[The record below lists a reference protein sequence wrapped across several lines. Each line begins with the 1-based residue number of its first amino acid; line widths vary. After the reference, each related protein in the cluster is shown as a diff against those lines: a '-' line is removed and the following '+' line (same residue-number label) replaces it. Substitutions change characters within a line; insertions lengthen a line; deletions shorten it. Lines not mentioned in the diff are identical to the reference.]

1 MIAIGIVDDEVAER
15 PVLEARGMR
24 QDVAQRYRFV
34 EGLGDL
40 EVLEVGVDV
49 GVEVELALLDELHDR
64 DPGEELGH
72 GARPEQ
78 RLGHVDRNLFRDVL
92 VAVAFREDDLAVAGD
107 GDGARGAVV
116 VLHQRFDDAVDEGFE
131 LRLVVEVG
139 RPRAGG
145 GSECE
150 PENDGT
156 EVPCEP
162 VHAVPSVRIRP

>member
-1 MIAIGIVDDEVAER
+1 MIRVGIVDDEIAEC

-40 EVLEVGVDV
+40 EVLEIGVDV
-49 GVEVELALLDELHDR
+49 GIEVELALLDELHDR
-64 DPGEELGH
+64 NPGKELGH

-78 RLGHVDRNLFRDVL
+78 RLGHVDRNLFRDIL
-92 VAVAFREDDLAVAGD
+92 VAVTLREDEFAVAGD
-107 GDGARGAVV
+107 GDRARRAVV
-116 VLHQRFDDAVDEGFE
+116 VLHQRPDDAVDEGLE
-131 LRLVVEVG
+131 LRLVVEVRRLRTG
-139 RPRAGG
+139 S

-162 VHAVPSVRIRP
+162 VHAVPSVRIHR